1 MNNGTS
7 LITAFV
13 IGAAAGACL
22 SWYALKKKYERIAQK
37 EIDSVKSTYG
47 KREISI
53 SDEKEESK
61 PSASVEKPDIAEYAA
76 LLHKEGYSRNYTE
89 FATKHEEKKE
99 KKEKKVDKPYVIS
112 PEEFGEFDEYE
123 KISLIYYAD
132 GILADEDN
140 ELVDDADDIVGEDS
154 LNHFGEY
161 EEDTVFVRNDRLK
174 CDYEIMRDE
183 RSFSDTYDIP

>member
-1 MNNGTS
+1 MSNGTS
-7 LITAFV
+7 LLTAFM
-13 IGAAAGACL
+13 IGAATGVCL
-22 SWYALKKKYERIAQK
+22 SWYVLKKKYERIAQE

-47 KREISI
+47 KREVSV
-53 SDEKEESK
+53 SDEKAETK
-61 PSASVEKPDIAEYAA
+61 PSGAVEKPGIAEYAA
-76 LLHKEGYSRNYTE
+76 ILHKEGYSRNYAE

-99 KKEKKVDKPYVIS
+99 EKVDKPYVIS

-123 KISLIYYAD
+123 KIGLIYYAD
-132 GILADEDN
+132 GVLADEDN

>member
-1 MNNGTS
+1 MSNGTS
-7 LITAFV
+7 LVTAFV
-13 IGAAAGACL
+13 IGAAMGACL
-22 SWYALKKKYERIAQK
+22 SWHILKKKYEQIAQE

-61 PSASVEKPDIAEYAA
+61 SSASAEKPDIAEYAA
-76 LLHKEGYSRNYTE
+76 LLHKEGYSRNYTD

-99 KKEKKVDKPYVIS
+99 DEVDKPYVIS

-140 ELVDDADDIVGEDS
+140 ELVDDADDIVGEDFF
-154 LNHFGEY
+154 NHFGEY